1 MTMIGRVTQQTVQ
14 RSTLTNMQSNLAAM
28 STLQNKLSGMKNIAK
43 PSDDP
48 SGTAAAMSLRSALRA
63 NEQHARN
70 ISDGSSWLTT
80 AGTAMQSSLDVLR
93 RVRDLTVQGAS
104 TGLLNGE
111 AREALAIEIEGL
123 RDNLLAQ
130 ANTTY
135 LGRSVFAG
143 TAAGAAVTGPAPTS
157 PGATTPPEAAPV
169 PPEVPGTPQPTPPYT
184 FTRFEGAA
192 VERRID
198 ASTTVRV
205 DVDGA
210 AAFGSGDASVFATL
224 DRIAKGL
231 RDGTDVGPEITKLDL
246 HRDAMLHEVAALG
259 SRQSQVEA
267 AAARSMETKVSLTSQ
282 LTAIEDVDLA
292 GTIMEV
298 QMQEVAYQAALGAAS
313 RVLQPTLMDF
323 LR

>member
-1 MTMIGRVTQQTVQ
+1 MIGRVTQQTVQ
-14 RSTLTNMQSNLAAM
+14 RSTLTNMQHNLAAM
-28 STLQNKLSGMKNIAK
+28 SGLQSKLSGLKNIAK

-70 ISDGSSWLTT
+70 VSDGGGWLTT
-80 AGTAMQSSLDVLR
+80 ADSAIQSSLDAVR
-93 RVRDLTVQGAS
+93 RVRDLSVQGSS
-104 TGLLNGE
+104 TGVLNRE

-123 RDNLLAQ
+123 RDSLVAQ

-135 LGRSVFAG
+135 LGRPVFAG
-143 TAAGAAVTGPAPTS
+143 TAVGQAVSVTTVEPDPADPTAKPTRAYSYHGFAGSV
-157 PGATTPPEAAPV
+157 
-169 PPEVPGTPQPTPPYT
+169 
-184 FTRFEGAA
+184 
-192 VERRID
+192 VERRVD

-210 AAFGSGDASVFATL
+210 AAFGTGDASVFATL
-224 DRIAKGL
+224 DRIAATL
-231 RDGTDVGPEITKLDL
+231 RAGTDVAPEITALDG
-246 HRDAMLHEVAALG
+246 HRDALLQQVAGLG
-259 SRQSQVEA
+259 ARQAQIEA
-267 AAARSMETKVSLTSQ
+267 AGARTMETKVSLTSQ
-282 LTAIEDVDLA
+282 LTEIEDVDLA

>member
-14 RSTLTNMQSNLAAM
+14 RSTLTNMQTNLAAM
-28 STLQNKLSGMKNIAK
+28 SGLQNKLSGLKNIAK

-48 SGTAAAMSLRSALRA
+48 SGTASAMALRTALRA
-63 NEQHARN
+63 NEQHSRN
-70 ISDGSSWLTT
+70 ISDGDSWLNT

-104 TGLLNGE
+104 TGVLNTE
-111 AREALAIEIEGL
+111 SREALAIEIEGM

-143 TAAGAAVTGPAPTS
+143 TAAGEAVTVVPDDPQNPQGTRTYTYNGF
-157 PGATTPPEAAPV
+157 PGSV
-169 PPEVPGTPQPTPPYT
+169 
-184 FTRFEGAA
+184 

-205 DVDGA
+205 DVDGGS
-210 AAFGSGDASVFATL
+210 AFGAGDASVFATL
-224 DRIAKGL
+224 DGIVKNL
-231 RDGTDVGPEITKLDL
+231 RAGKDVGPQITALDK

-259 SRQSQVEA
+259 ARQTQVEA
-267 AAARSMETKVSLTSQ
+267 AAARTMETKVSLTSQ
-282 LTAIEDVDLA
+282 LTDIEDVDLA

>member
-14 RSTLTNMQSNLAAM
+14 RSTLTNMQHNLAAM
-28 STLQNKLSGMKNIAK
+28 SGLQSKLSGLKNIAK

-48 SGTAAAMSLRSALRA
+48 SGTAAAMSLRSGLRA
-63 NEQHARN
+63 NEQHSRN
-70 ISDGSSWLTT
+70 IADGDSWLTT
-80 AGTAMQSSLDVLR
+80 AGTAMQTSLDVLR

-104 TGLLNGE
+104 TGLLNAE
-111 AREALAIEIEGL
+111 SREALAIEVEGL

-143 TAAGAAVTGPAPTS
+143 TAAGEAVTVQLADPQDPRSARTYVFNGF
-157 PGATTPPEAAPV
+157 PGA
-169 PPEVPGTPQPTPPYT
+169 G
-184 FTRFEGAA
+184 

-205 DVDGA
+205 DVDGGA
-210 AAFGSGDASVFATL
+210 TFGAGTGSVFATL
-224 DRIAKGL
+224 DGIARDL
-231 RDGTDVGPEITKLDL
+231 RAGKDVAPAITALDG
-246 HRDAMLHEVAALG
+246 HRDAILHQVAGLG
-259 SRQSQVEA
+259 ARQTQVQA
-267 AAARSMETKVSLTSQ
+267 AAARTMETKISLTSQ

-298 QMQEVAYQAALGAAS
+298 QMQEVAYQAALGATS

>member
-1 MTMIGRVTQQTVQ
+1 MIGRVTQQTVQ
-14 RSTLTNMQSNLAAM
+14 RSTLTNMQHNLSAM
-28 STLQNKLSGMKNIAK
+28 SDLQSKLSGLKNITK

-70 ISDGSSWLTT
+70 VSDGGGWLTT
-80 AGTAMQSSLDVLR
+80 ADSALQSSLGALGQ
-93 RVRDLTVQGAS
+93 VRDLTVQGAS
-104 TGLLNGE
+104 TGVLNKE
-111 AREALAIEIEGL
+111 SREALAVEIEGL
-123 RDNLLAQ
+123 RDVLLAQ

-143 TAAGAAVTGPAPTS
+143 TAAGAAVTGPAPKPT
-157 PGATTPPEAAPV
+157 GTTPPAAGPAAPA
-169 PPEVPGTPQPTPPYT
+169 VPGAPIPAPYT
-184 FTRFEGAA
+184 FDTFSGAA
-192 VERRID
+192 VERRVD

-210 AAFGSGDASVFATL
+210 KAFGSGETSVFATL
-224 DRIAKGL
+224 DDIAAKL
-231 RDGTDVGPEITKLDL
+231 RAGQEVGPSLTALDA
-246 HRDAMLHEVAALG
+246 HRDDMLEQLTALG
-259 SRQSQVEA
+259 ARQSQLEA
-267 AAARSMETKVSLTSQ
+267 AGARTMETKISLTSQ
-282 LTAIEDVDLA
+282 LADIEDVDLP
-292 GTIMEV
+292 GTIIEV